1 MEQGQQ
7 VDGISLLIYY
17 KWKIAA
23 SLALAIILFFVALI
37 ILPLADGIVLGLVF
51 AYIARPIFMK
61 LKGRRRLGSLVA
73 TMCIVLPVIFII
85 GAGLLEIINLV
96 GWVVD
101 NQSQVIGSIFDF
113 IREIDIPESM
123 NDELQQLV
131 WNVSTSF
138 FPLLSQIGLV
148 SYARGIAMFV
158 INLMISIFVCYFL
171 LADGDRLYRSVVEV
185 TPKNYHKIIDRYAYH
200 LDVILSGVFIGNGYA
215 ALTVSIT
222 SLVVFYAFG
231 FSHILALTTLI
242 FIASLIPMFAG
253 YTVILSLAILRYFD
267 LGLESALIFFA
278 VASIVIYAPPELIL
292 RPYLV
297 SLKSHIHPLLLMLAF
312 LGGAFVG
319 GIAGFFAAP
328 ILLGALMAAY
338 RVYGEEAQN
347 EKTLIDDNNARDLIE

>member
-23 SLALAIILFFVALI
+23 SLAFAIILFFVALI

-51 AYIARPIFMK
+51 AYVARPIFMK
-61 LKGRRRLGSLVA
+61 LKRRRKFGSMVA
-73 TMCIVLPVIFII
+73 SMCIFLPLIFIL
-85 GAGLLEIINLV
+85 GAGLLEIINLIV
-96 GWVVD
+96 WVAD

-123 NDELQQLV
+123 NDQLEQLV

-138 FPLLSQIGLV
+138 FPILSKFGFV
-148 SYARGIAMFV
+148 SYARSIAMFV
-158 INLMISIFVCYFL
+158 INLIVSIFVCYFL
-171 LADGDRLYRSVVEV
+171 LADGERLYSSVVKIS
-185 TPKNYHKIIDRYAYH
+185 PQNYHRIIDRYAYH
-200 LDVILSGVFIGNGYA
+200 LDIILSGVFIGNIYA

-222 SLVVFYAFG
+222 SLIVFYAFD

-242 FIASLIPMFAG
+242 FIASFIPMFAG
-253 YTVILSLAILRYFD
+253 YMVILPLAILRYFD
-267 LGLESALIFFA
+267 MGLESAIIFF
-278 VASIVIYAPPELIL
+278 VIASIVIYAPPELIL

-297 SLKSHIHPLLLMLAF
+297 SRRSHIHPLLLMLAF

-338 RVYGEEAQN
+338 RVYSEELQTEN
-347 EKTLIDDNNARDLIE
+347 EARDLIG